1 MERRSGAEGWGGTM
15 EEAADNTLV
24 LSVIK
29 HLDNFLAPS
38 TGARQSSLNAQY
50 QQMMEAE
57 EKAEQ
62 IHSGTQL
69 LQAEREKMQMELSHK
84 KARIELEKQANLH
97 ARNYE
102 REVDRNQDLL
112 KQIKQ
117 YQEKETEMENKLKE
131 QINVNKAC
139 QKGVEA
145 LNKKLQEKENQL
157 TEADEKSTAL
167 KAKVSELQWGL
178 INKDMQISSQE
189 LEKKEMSEQLE
200 AQRKQWKE
208 ACQQIQALQAKLNQ
222 MAGKEQ
228 RIQDLELKLSLQE
241 QDAVVVRN
249 MKADLARFPKMER
262 ELQQLRE
269 ENTYLREMKENNGL
283 LKEEVGWLQWKLER
297 YEKVQADL
305 VALELANEKLQGKLD
320 AWEKLGESSGLSIN
334 LRIRSGAGGSL
345 ALSLARPW
353 FRCGWQPLGEWRRV
367 EPMGV
372 LVG

>member
-102 REVDRNQDLL
+102 W
-112 KQIKQ
+112 
-117 YQEKETEMENKLKE
+117 
-131 QINVNKAC
+131 A
-139 QKGVEA
+139 G
-145 LNKKLQEKENQL
+145 
-157 TEADEKSTAL
+157 
-167 KAKVSELQWGL
+167 
-178 INKDMQISSQE
+178 NKDMQISSQE

-320 AWEKLGESSGLSIN
+320 AWEKLGESSGLSIK
-334 LRIRSGAGGSL
+334 
-345 ALSLARPW
+345 
-353 FRCGWQPLGEWRRV
+353 
-367 EPMGV
+367 
-372 LVG
+372 